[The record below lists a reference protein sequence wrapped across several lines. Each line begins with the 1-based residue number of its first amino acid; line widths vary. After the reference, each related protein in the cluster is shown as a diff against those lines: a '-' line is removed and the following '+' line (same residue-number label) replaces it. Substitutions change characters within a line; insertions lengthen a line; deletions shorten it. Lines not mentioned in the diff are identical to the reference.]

1 MTLKSILLVSLLM
14 FSFTGCTS
22 YPIKTVEHVDLNKFS
37 GKWYVLAG
45 RFTPLET
52 GVNNAI
58 ESYKLNPDGEN
69 IEISFTYNQDSFDGK
84 VKSIPQKG
92 WVVNKTT
99 NAHWKVSPLW
109 PLRFDYLIVALAD
122 DYSWT
127 AIGVPD
133 QDYLWI
139 MARDYKNADST
150 IQSAVNKL
158 KEFGYDSTIEVTVP
172 HQYNGN

>member
-1 MTLKSILLVSLLM
+1 MGFKSLLLLAILLIGFAS
-14 FSFTGCTS
+14 CTS
-22 YPIKTVEHVDLNKFS
+22 SPIKTVESVDINKFS

-52 GVNNAI
+52 GVHNAI
-58 ESYKLNPDGEN
+58 ESYKLNPDEDN

-92 WVVNKTT
+92 WVINKTT
-99 NAHWKVSPLW
+99 KAHWKVSPLW
-109 PLRFDYLIVALAD
+109 PLRFDYLIVALAE

-139 MARDYKNADST
+139 MARDYKNADAT
-150 IQSAVNKL
+150 IETAVKKL
-158 KEFGYDSTIEVTVP
+158 NEFGYDSTIKVTVP
-172 HQYNGN
+172 HKYSE